1 MGQRI
6 KYTAIVTL
14 FVVICAAQ
22 EILALPFAVELNT
35 QPLTSNIISIS
46 EFNQLPDTTQLVFP
60 IPPSSGISGQPQ
72 SPLHLAQPSNITYR
86 VEYNPATKTYTV
98 YEQVGGIN
106 VALPKVMTE
115 AEYQNF
121 QFQQS
126 MRSYWRERQA
136 GESVMRGSGI
146 LPRLQVGGETF
157 DRIFGSNVIEI
168 IPQGTAELIFG
179 ITTNRTDNPSFTE
192 DMRSNTT
199 FDFQSKIQMNVVGNI
214 GEKLKLDIKYNTE
227 ATFDFENNVKVEYTG
242 FEDEIIQKIE
252 AGNVSLPLP
261 GTLITGSHSLFGVKT
276 QLRFGKLTVT
286 SIFSRQNGESQVID
300 VKGGAQVKDF
310 SFQAD
315 EYEVNRHFF
324 LSKYFRDTYNKS
336 LENLPIVNSGV
347 TITRVEVWVTNKSN
361 NFDNSRNII
370 AFVDLGESRSNIHN
384 PLFSQPPYPASLQP
398 NNELNPLYLTMTQT
412 YAGIRDISNVNS
424 VLAPLIANGFVGGT
438 DFEKLENARKLTPNE
453 YSFHPQ
459 LGYVSLNM
467 SLNSDEILAVAY
479 EYTYA
484 GRTFKVG
491 ELSTSG
497 VPAPEALFVK
507 LLKGTNLSPKMPT
520 WGLMMK
526 NIYSL
531 GAYQVDKQDFT
542 LNVLYQNDITG
553 TSVNYIPEGGINI
566 ENKPL
571 ISVLNLDNLNS
582 NNDAGA
588 DGMFDFI
595 EGITIKASTGRLIFP
610 VLEPFGS
617 DLRSKISTD
626 DIAKKYVYQELYD
639 STLAKARQ
647 VAEKNK
653 FRMVGS
659 YQSSSSSEI
668 SLNAPNVPKGS
679 VTVTA
684 GGAKLV
690 EGMDFTVD
698 YLMGTVKIINPV
710 YMQSGTPIKI
720 SLESQA
726 LFNFQTKTL
735 IGSHFDYKFSDNF
748 NAGATIMN
756 LTERPFTK
764 KVSFGNE
771 AISNTIWGL
780 NTSYRTESPL
790 LTKMVDWL
798 PFIQTKEKS
807 TITFDAEFAQF
818 IPGHS
823 SIIGKAGTVQV
834 DDFEGGKT
842 AIDLR
847 SQFTWMYASTPQGQQ
862 DIFPEGYF
870 NDELAYNY
878 NRAKLAW
885 YIIDPLFLRNNSLT
899 PGYIRRNPNLQ
910 SSHFVREIFESEI
923 FPNRNSPQGIPTNI
937 SVLNLAFYPKEAGS
951 YNYTT
956 NVNENGALLNPQG
969 SWGGIMRSLPD
980 HAKDFETA
988 NIEYVEF
995 WLMDPFVY
1003 SPNSTGGDLFFNLG
1017 DISEDILRDGK
1028 KFFEQGL
1035 PQSGETQSTGE
1046 SAWGRFPTTQ
1056 MLINA
1061 FSSDNRQFQDVGLDG
1076 LTTEAEKAFFA
1087 DYLTTL
1093 RLLHGENSKAYQDAL
1108 NDPSNDNY
1116 RYYQSDIYDAQE
1128 ASILDRYKYYNNLDG
1143 NSPVSNNEQY
1153 SNLPDAEDV
1162 DGDKTMSE
1170 TENYYQYRISLRPH
1184 EMVVGQNFITDKVTY
1199 NARLANGER
1208 SEVSWYQFKVPKEE
1222 WDRKVGTID
1231 DFKSIRFMRMF
1242 LRGFQ
1247 DTVILRFATLDLVKS
1262 EWRKYNR
1269 ALVQGQE
1276 GMPTGDFPDGT
1287 FEVSVVNIEENNT
1300 RTPVNYVLPP
1310 GVERITDPSQPQ
1322 LTELNEQ
1329 ALQLKVVDLANGD
1342 ARAVF
1347 KSVTYDIR
1355 QYKRL
1360 QMYVHAEA
1368 IPGIPINNHEL
1379 TAFIRL
1385 GTDYSNNYYEYEIP
1399 LALTPAGTYSNNR
1412 ETDRLMVWPNENY
1425 IDIELERLIDAKLNR
1440 NVDMQKPGS
1449 QVTYTTVYVEADGN
1463 RKIKVTG
1470 NPSLS
1475 NVKVLM
1481 VGIRNPNS
1489 SATDD
1494 GIPKS
1499 GIVWVNELRLTQ
1511 FNDKGGWAAN
1521 ARVTTKLADLAT
1533 VNASGETYKPG
1544 FGSIEK
1550 KVNERSL
1557 DDFYQYD
1564 LSSTIQVGRFFSEKP
1579 IVNIPLFVGYNESFA
1594 NPEYNPLDPD
1604 VPLKDALE
1612 KATNKAAR
1620 DSINKISQEYSR
1632 RKSLSLTN
1640 VKINKSEGTPM
1651 PWDISNF
1658 AVSYAYSDQLNRNI
1672 RTEHRIQRNV
1682 RGSLTYSYN
1691 IQTKKVEPFKKV
1703 KWLSNPY
1710 LRLIKDF
1717 NFSYLPNQL
1726 AFRTELN
1733 RNYFEQ
1739 QLRNISTTN
1748 AASSANIT
1756 LLPTYSKDFTWNRN
1770 YVFSWEL
1777 SDALKFEFTANNN
1790 ARIDEPLGIVDK
1802 YKDRDAYEQWK
1813 DSVWT
1818 NLKNLGR
1825 NINYNHQFS
1834 LTYNIPINKIPLF
1847 NWVTAT
1853 GRYNG
1858 SYNWVAA
1865 PILAANSTF
1874 DPGNTIQNSNNI
1886 QLSSQLS
1893 FTSLYNKSGYL
1904 KKINQKFDQR
1914 ARGTQ
1919 KQPKMLTVK
1928 QEIEN
1933 VSLREN
1939 MARNIDHN
1947 LKTDNVTVKV
1957 FDESNNEVKVDLTVR
1972 SKSRIALKSEK
1983 AVAKAKVVIE
1993 GKVPETE
2000 STLQFITE
2008 GAIRMLMGIKTVSG
2022 NYTETNGTLLPGYK
2036 PKTEY
2041 LGMTDWGN
2049 TYAPGFPFVAGWQN
2063 EQFAWDA
2070 IRNGWL
2076 SNDTSLNQATVFSHN
2091 RTLDF
2096 RANIEPIPAF
2106 RIDLVA
2112 NRSFS
2117 ENRNDY
2123 YVANGL
2129 GGFNASQPMYTGN
2142 FSISTIT
2149 IGSAFEKVSEKNG
2162 SSSETFER
2170 FKEIRRDIALRFA
2183 AGRIANPAFGYDPN
2197 KLDSVGFPDGYGQY
2211 SQEVLRQAF
2220 LAAYT
2225 NKSAETVGLAA
2236 FPAIPLPNWSVTYDG
2251 LAKLKFFK
2259 KYLRTFSLRHTYRST
2274 YTIGNYTTNLDYY
2287 PTSDGFS
2294 YVRNTLRDLVAHND
2308 ITNISIS
2315 EQFNPLFG
2323 IDLGWNSSLTNK
2335 VEIKNSRTLSMSFSN
2350 NQLTE
2355 MRNWEYVVGVGYRFE
2370 NLPLKFGRASGE
2382 ERTLKSDLRVNTDF
2396 SLRKSTTILRKIEDN
2411 LSTPTAGQNILTIK
2425 TSAEYVVSEQVTVR
2439 LYFDRVV
2446 NKPVTSLTYP
2456 MANTSFGFSVR
2467 FTLVQ

>member
-1 MGQRI
+1 LVHRI

-14 FVVICAAQ
+14 LVVIGAAQ
-22 EILALPFAVELNT
+22 KVLAKPNSFGIYSSSFSALPQE
-35 QPLTSNIISIS
+35 
-46 EFNQLPDTTQLVFP
+46 PDTTKLPFP
-60 IPPSSGISGQPQ
+60 IPPSSGISGQQ
-72 SPLHLAQPSNITYR
+72 HSPLHLAQPSNITYK

-98 YEQVGGIN
+98 YERVGGIN
-106 VALPKVMTE
+106 VSLPKVMTE
-115 AEYQNF
+115 EEYQNF

-192 DMRSNTT
+192 DMRSNTS

-324 LSKYFRDTYNKS
+324 LSKYFRDTYNNALK
-336 LENLPIVNSGV
+336 NLPLVNSGV

-370 AFVDLGESRSNIHN
+370 AFVDLGESQNNISN
-384 PLFSQPPYPASLQP
+384 PRFTQPQSQPGLQP
-398 NNELNPLYLTMTQT
+398 NNERNTLYLDMTQA

-424 VLAPLIANGFVGGT
+424 VLAPLADFVGGT
-438 DFEKLENARKLTPNE
+438 DYEKLENARKLTTNE
-453 YSFHPQ
+453 YSFHPE

-497 VPAPEALFVK
+497 IPAPEALFVK

-520 WGLMMK
+520 WDLMMK

-553 TSVNYIPEGGINI
+553 TSVNYIPEGGVNI

-617 DLRSKISTD
+617 DLRSKISTN

-653 FRMVGS
+653 FRMEGS

-735 IGSHFDYKFSDNF
+735 MGSHFDYKFSDNF

-847 SQFTWMYASTPQGQQ
+847 SHFTWMYASTPQGQ
-862 DIFPEGYF
+862 DNLFPEG
-870 NDELAYNY
+870 NLNNNLAYNY
-878 NRAKLAW
+878 KRAKLAW

-923 FPNRNSPQGIPTNI
+923 FPNRNNPQGIPTNI

-956 NVNENGALLNPQG
+956 NVDANGVLANPQG
-969 SWGGIMRSLPD
+969 NWGGIMRSLPD

-988 NIEYVEF
+988 NIEYIEF

-1003 SPNSTGGDLFFNLG
+1003 KPNSTGGDLFFNLG

-1028 KFFEQGL
+1028 KFFEQGM
-1035 PQSGETQSTGE
+1035 PESGEYENTGVT
-1046 SAWGRFPTTQ
+1046 AWGRYPTTQ

-1061 FSSDNRQFQDVGLDG
+1061 FSSNDRQFQDVGLDG
-1076 LTTEAEKAFFA
+1076 LTTEAEKTFFA
-1087 DYLTTL
+1087 NYLNAL
-1093 RLLHGENSKAYQDAL
+1093 RSNHGEDSKVYQDAL
-1108 NDPSNDNY
+1108 NDPSKDNY

-1143 NSPVSNNEQY
+1143 NSPVSNMEQY
-1153 SNLPDAEDV
+1153 SNLPDGEDV
-1162 DGDKTMSE
+1162 NGDKTMSE
-1170 TENYYQYRISLRPH
+1170 TENYYQYKISLRPQ

-1199 NARLANGER
+1199 NARLANGDR
-1208 SEVSWYQFKVPKEE
+1208 SEVAWYQFKVPKEE

-1322 LTELNEQ
+1322 LVELNEQ
-1329 ALQLKVVDLANGD
+1329 AMQLKVVDLANGD

-1360 QMYVHAEA
+1360 QMFIHAEA

-1399 LALTPAGTYSNNR
+1399 LALTPAGTYSNSKL
-1412 ETDRLMVWPNENY
+1412 DRLMVWPDENY

-1440 NVDMQKPGS
+1440 NVEMQKPGS
-1449 QVTYTTVYVEADGN
+1449 QVTYTTVYVENDGN

-1481 VGIRNPNS
+1481 IGIRNPNS
-1489 SATDD
+1489 SFSANDD

-1499 GIVWVNELRLTQ
+1499 GIVWINELRLTQ

-1612 KATNKAAR
+1612 KATNKAVR

-1691 IQTKKVEPFKKV
+1691 LQAKKVEPFKKV

-1739 QLRNISTTN
+1739 QLRNISTSN
-1748 AASSANIT
+1748 AAASSANVT

-1770 YVFSWEL
+1770 YVFNWDL
-1777 SDALKFEFTANNN
+1777 SQALKFEFTANNN

-1802 YKDRDAYEQWK
+1802 YKDRDAYEHWK
-1813 DSVWT
+1813 DSVWS

-1865 PILAANSTF
+1865 PILAENSTF

-1886 QLSSQLS
+1886 QLNSQLS
-1893 FTSLYNKSGYL
+1893 FTSLYNKSAYL
-1904 KKINQKFDQR
+1904 KKVNQKFDQR

-1919 KQPKMLTVK
+1919 KQPKMVTVT

-1939 MARNIDHN
+1939 MARNVEHK

-1957 FDESNNEVKVDLTVR
+1957 FDENNNEVKVDLTVR

-2000 STLQFITE
+2000 NVMQFLTE
-2008 GAIRMLMGIKTVSG
+2008 GAIRMLMGVKTISG

-2106 RIDLVA
+2106 RIDLIA

-2123 YVANGL
+2123 YVADGM
-2129 GGFNASQPMYTGN
+2129 GGFISSQPMYTGN
-2142 FSISTIT
+2142 FSISTVT
-2149 IGSAFEKVSEKNG
+2149 IGSAFEKVSVKNNY
-2162 SSSETFER
+2162 SSETFER
-2170 FKEIRRDIALRFA
+2170 FKEIRQIIALRFA
-2183 AGRIANPAFGYDPN
+2183 EGRVANPAENYYP
-2197 KLDSVGFPDGYGQY
+2197 DSLYTNGFPHGYGPF

-2225 NKSAETVGLAA
+2225 NKSPATVGLAA
-2236 FPAIPLPNWSVTYDG
+2236 FPAIPLPNWSITYDG

-2274 YTIGNYTTNLDYY
+2274 YTVGNYTTNLDYN

-2294 YVRNTLRDLVAHND
+2294 YVRNTLRDLVSQND

-2439 LYFDRVV
+2439 AYFDRVV